1 MARNTTVSTSTPIGL
16 RLAGGAQGFNWLPVF
31 VAEELGLFAKHGIAI
46 EYKRFG
52 SVDKATGAVLE
63 GEADLAITPPE
74 GAVADFV
81 KGGELRI
88 AAANAVRL
96 PMSIVARPEI
106 GSLAD
111 LKGKKIGTS
120 SLTEGTAI
128 YTQIVLASQGLRYPG
143 DYEFVLAGIHTK
155 RWEALQAGE
164 IDCAPQPA
172 PWNFLAEDQGY
183 KLIGEVNA
191 FIPEIVFTAIIG
203 RSSWLQANRDVVV
216 RFIKALIEAHAITN
230 DPTRQDVA
238 LPIFQR
244 ITTPENQTLAR
255 RGLEYMRG
263 MGMWPDRL
271 AVPEKALRT
280 TIDLM
285 IRAKLLDE
293 VRRGEAL
300 KVFDASY
307 LGAAT

>member
-1 MARNTTVSTSTPIGL
+1 MADITSKPIGL

-31 VAEELGLFAKHGIAI
+31 VAEDLGLFAKHGIAI

-52 SVDKATGAVLE
+52 SVDKATSAVIE

-74 GAVADFV
+74 GAVADFL
-81 KGGELRI
+81 KGGDLRI
-88 AAANAVRL
+88 VAANAVRL
-96 PMSIVARPEI
+96 PMSLVARPEI
-106 GSLAD
+106 NSLAD

-155 RWEALQAGE
+155 RWKALQAGE

-172 PWNFLAEDQGY
+172 PWNFLAQDQGY

-203 RSSWLQANRDVVV
+203 RSSWLRANRDMVV

-230 DPTRQDVA
+230 DPARQDVA

-244 ITTPENQTLAR
+244 ITTPESPALAD
-255 RGLEYMRG
+255 RGLGYMRG
-263 MGMWPDRL
+263 MGMWPDKL
-271 AVPEKALRT
+271 AVPENALRT

-285 IRAKLLDE
+285 IRANLLDE
-293 VRRGEAL
+293 NRRGEAL

-307 LGAAT
+307 LDAAE

>member
-1 MARNTTVSTSTPIGL
+1 MTGNMTVGTSAPIGL

-31 VAEELGLFAKHGIAI
+31 LAEELGLFAKHGVAI

-52 SVDKATGAVLE
+52 SVDKATSAVLD
-63 GEADLAITPPE
+63 GDADLAITPPE

-88 AAANAVRL
+88 VAANAVRL

-106 GSLAD
+106 KSLAD

-155 RWEALQAGE
+155 RWETLQVGE

-183 KLIGEVNA
+183 KLIGEVND

-203 RSSWLQANRDVVV
+203 RSSWLRVNRDVVI

-230 DPTRQDVA
+230 DPTRQDVT

-244 ITTPENQTLAR
+244 ITTPESPTLAS
-255 RGLEYMRG
+255 RGLEYMRDL
-263 MGMWPDRL
+263 GMWPDKL
-271 AVPEKALRT
+271 AVPENALYT

-293 VRRGEAL
+293 ARRSEAL

-307 LGAAT
+307 LSAAA